1 MARGYFPAGGFGNG
15 GITTIVHGTLTVDGW
30 QTDTDGTFYQPIV
43 ALGVTG
49 AEDCHPQIQL
59 EHIAG
64 VAKSTW
70 QAQCEV
76 FGEFAA
82 SCWAETSEAVITFYC
97 YEKPTVDLNIIAYG
111 FDYVSNAVNIDTGTA
126 NIVQSNVNSDISVPS
141 SKVVYDVNNE
151 LGARID
157 TLNSNLTPYY
167 CDVEYHASGDV
178 TFTGKV
184 VFNYVTAN
192 VGGCYNTSTGEF
204 TVPVNGLYT
213 VVFDYYS
220 NNTAT
225 NPRPSIM
232 VNGSSIM
239 HINGPYGQ
247 CLTVTRYFTAGQK
260 ITAGAYHANYPIAL
274 YAGGGHNRFMV
285 ALIQRC

>member
-70 QAQCEV
+70 QAQCEA

-157 TLNSNLTPYY
+157 TLNSNLSSAIADRFPWYKKTATFDANTTVSTGIYECRCSITNAPMGNHAMLLVIMNVGTPFQIYWPDNQNY
-167 CDVEYHASGDV
+167 FYKRTGYSNGA
-178 TFTGKV
+178 FTGAWTK
-184 VFNYVTAN
+184 
-192 VGGCYNTSTGEF
+192 
-204 TVPVNGLYT
+204 
-213 VVFDYYS
+213 
-220 NNTAT
+220 
-225 NPRPSIM
+225 
-232 VNGSSIM
+232 
-239 HINGPYGQ
+239 
-247 CLTVTRYFTAGQK
+247 LTPAAG
-260 ITAGAYHANYPIAL
+260 
-274 YAGGGHNRFMV
+274 
-285 ALIQRC
+285 